1 MPIQFRCPSCR
12 RKLSISRRKAG
23 TAVTCPAC
31 AEPIRVPDRPA
42 ESSGSGGLSPQDAA
56 AQPGEAPL
64 EEVDR
69 TDDAAPSVVDGAEM
83 DEGFRLKRRLHSED
97 PLDLTPMVDVTFLL
111 LIFFMITASF
121 SLQKSMKT
129 EAPEEEREGF
139 AQIPRIDD
147 LADESV
153 IVEIDDRDALFVD
166 GEPVIGL
173 GEFQDVLTRKMSEE
187 RKREMIIE
195 AHYAATHG
203 TVVAVTD
210 AGIEVGM
217 QRIRR
222 VSRSEP

>member
-1 MPIQFRCPSCR
+1 
-12 RKLSISRRKAG
+12 LSISRRKAG

-31 AEPIRVPDRPA
+31 GETIRVPDESAERPGPDG
-42 ESSGSGGLSPQDAA
+42 SSPAGAA
-56 AQPGEAPL
+56 AQAVAATREEADRL
-64 EEVDR
+64 E
-69 TDDAAPSVVDGAEM
+69 DARMAVVDVEEM
-83 DEGFRLKRRLHSED
+83 EEGFRLRRRRHTEE

-129 EAPEEEREGF
+129 EAPEDEREGF
-139 AQIPRIDD
+139 AQMPRIED

-153 IVEIDDRDALFVD
+153 IVEIDENDALFVD
-166 GEPVIGL
+166 GARVIGVGDL
-173 GEFQDVLTRKMSEE
+173 QEALMRKMSEE

-195 AHYAATHG
+195 AHFQATHG
-203 TVVAVTD
+203 TVVSVTD

-222 VSRSEP
+222 VSRNEP